1 MERTDSPPPNLTPSP
16 RHGIFQRLLDML
28 RGRNCCCPKE
38 NEGNDDAS
46 DASHMSADAM
56 ERRQSL
62 RSKSRILS
70 NSSPTRKIPKQ
81 RQSQPLSLQS
91 PNVEGTPTSRRV
103 STESS
108 PLYDDENKPNAP
120 SSLSSHMDIDDKPS
134 VELSPEEQQELDDF
148 ISEMAA
154 DNTKNIIKHVMNG
167 GELPKALYK
176 FTHNNVL
183 TDFSFNEEAEDNLI
197 KLAVEILGDKA
208 RFIKHDTLTANL
220 VLACIGLQFSFPVK
234 GHIQGKIGPLRACN
248 EFLDEMGI
256 HLVSTGPTQNMAYRM
271 LLMAFRDDYK
281 VDADTA
287 YIALVHA
294 TVWLSEACPFTLHN
308 KAGSKGQEDHELL
321 QKLLKE
327 CADDAAAYGKAFL
340 QKIGIEHV
348 LLYGIIAE
356 KFVNENDVFPLGTKV
371 YSLPHSAHLV
381 QGASHRSNV
390 ESLLAGIV
398 LVQDLCGVDRSI
410 DMSKVH
416 KIAARECT
424 HFDNAGWKESKYII
438 TGSYLMNDEVGEYD
452 L

>member
-134 VELSPEEQQELDDF
+134 VELSPEDKQELDDF
-148 ISEMAA
+148 LTEMSA
-154 DNTKNIIKHVMNG
+154 DKMNIIKHVMQG
-167 GELPKALYK
+167 GKLPKALYK
-176 FTHNNVL
+176 FTQNNVL
-183 TDFSFNEEAEDNLI
+183 AELPSCNEEAEDNLI
-197 KLAVEILGDKA
+197 DLAVETFGDKA
-208 RFIKHDTLTANL
+208 RFIKQYTLTANL
-220 VLACIGLQFSFPVK
+220 VLPCIGLQFSFPVK
-234 GHIQGKIGPLRACN
+234 GHNLEMIGPLRANN

-271 LLMAFRDDYK
+271 LLMALRDYYK

-294 TVWLSEACPFTLHN
+294 TVWLSEACPFTLYK

-348 LLYGIIAE
+348 LLYGTIAE
-356 KFVNENDVFPLGTKV
+356 KFVNENDVFPSGTKV
-371 YSLPHSAHLV
+371 YPLPHSSHLV
-381 QGASHRSNV
+381 QGASHRSNI

-398 LVQDLCGVDRSI
+398 LVQDLCGFDRSI
-410 DMSKVH
+410 NMSKVH
-416 KIAARECT
+416 EIAARECT
-424 HFDNAGWKESKYII
+424 HFDKAGKGSKYII

>member
-134 VELSPEEQQELDDF
+134 AELSLEDQQELDEF
-148 ISEMAA
+148 LTEMSA
-154 DNTKNIIKHVMNG
+154 DKMNIIKHIMRG
-167 GELPKALYK
+167 GNLPKALYK
-176 FTHNNVL
+176 FTQNNVL
-183 TDFSFNEEAEDNLI
+183 AELPSCNKDAEDNLI
-197 KLAVEILGDKA
+197 ELAVETFGDKT
-208 RFIKHDTLTANL
+208 RFLKQYTLTANL
-220 VLACIGLQFSFPVK
+220 VLPCIGLQFSFPVK
-234 GHIQGKIGPLRACN
+234 GHNQEMIGPLRANN

-256 HLVSTGPTQNMAYRM
+256 HLVSTGATQNMAYRM
-271 LLMAFRDDYK
+271 LLMALRDYYK

-321 QKLLKE
+321 KKLLKE

-340 QKIGIEHV
+340 QKMGIEHV